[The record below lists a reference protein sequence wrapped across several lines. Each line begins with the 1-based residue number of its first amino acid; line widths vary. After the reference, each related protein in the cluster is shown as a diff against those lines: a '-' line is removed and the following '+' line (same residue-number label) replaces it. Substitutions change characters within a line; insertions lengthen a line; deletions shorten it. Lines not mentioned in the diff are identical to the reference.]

1 MKFSRQW
8 LSDYVDLSDLS
19 DDEIGTRLTEIG
31 HAIEAVEKHG
41 DDTVF
46 DLEITTNR
54 VDAMSHL
61 GMARELA
68 AAIGREANVGQTNVG
83 RTLQSDSNHGSRT
96 GESDLRPTEVTV
108 RIDAPDMCARYTAK
122 VIRNVAVRPSSPQ
135 IQRRLEEVGLRP
147 INNIVDV
154 TNYVMVALG
163 HPLHAFDLDRLNGS
177 SIIVRRGKA
186 GESMKSLDGEMRK
199 IDPDTVVIADAQRAV
214 GLGGIIGGFESEITP
229 STKNVLLECAWFEPS
244 TIRRTARRLGLKTDA
259 SYRFERRVDPN
270 DTLAVIEEA
279 ARLIVESGGGTA
291 EAPIDVVARE
301 VQSKT
306 IRLRTERL
314 HEASAN
320 SVGAGY
326 ALDLFRRLGFSAEQ
340 AHDGLLVTVPTY
352 RGDIFE
358 EADLIEEVLRFFG
371 LNNVPASL
379 PRVTTGDVRR
389 EAADVAEDAIRDVL
403 VGCGLLEA
411 MNYSFIRPEWNALI
425 TDEAPIAI
433 TNALSENIEAMRL
446 SLIPGLLETVVF
458 NRSYGTRDGAL
469 FEVGRTY
476 HRGGVGSGV
485 SGVGEKTNTSAH
497 AAGDSGDVA
506 TRTTTNASTTIF
518 HTPPPTPHSPV
529 KEHHR
534 VAIVMY
540 GSIGTFWG
548 DAKRAVDFFDIKGI
562 VEQIA
567 KTLHVDVTF
576 AASDQSWL
584 RGGKRATAWHGERQI
599 ASLGFLSA
607 ELLQKFGIK
616 GDVAAAEIDVEAL
629 IASSN
634 TEWKMAPVARFPGV
648 PMILA
653 LTHARDL
660 EYQRII
666 DTINSFNVPHL
677 HEVGL
682 RDRFVPEGDDVIKT
696 TLGMWYQAFDRSL
709 TQEEIAGFQQ
719 QLATRLAATL
729 PVKLL

>member
-8 LSDYVDLSDLS
+8 LNDYVDLSDLS

-68 AAIGREANVGQTNVG
+68 AAIGREANVG
-83 RTLQSDSNHGSRT
+83 RTLQSDSERGSRT
-96 GESDLRPTEVTV
+96 GESDLRQTGQDADTV
-108 RIDAPDMCARYTAK
+108 IIRIEAPDMCARYTAK
-122 VIRNVAVRPSSPQ
+122 VIRNITVKPSPPQ

-147 INNIVDV
+147 INNIVDA

-163 HPLHAFDLDRLNGS
+163 HPLHAFDLDRLNGNT
-177 SIIVRRGKA
+177 IIVRQGKA
-186 GESMKSLDGEMRK
+186 GEAMKSLDGEMRR
-199 IDPDTVVIADAQRAV
+199 IDSDTVVIADAQRAV
-214 GLGGIIGGFESEITP
+214 GLGGIIGGFESEITQA
-229 STKNVLLECAWFEPS
+229 TRNVLLECAWFEPS
-244 TIRRTARRLGLKTDA
+244 AIRRTARRLGLKTDA

-279 ARLIVESGGGTA
+279 ARLIVESGGGIA
-291 EAPIDVVARE
+291 EAPIDAVARE
-301 VQSKT
+301 VQPKT

-403 VGCGLLEA
+403 VGCGLSEA
-411 MNYSFIRPEWNALI
+411 VNYSFIRPEWNALI
-425 TDEAPIAI
+425 TDETPIAI

-458 NRSYGTRDGAL
+458 NRSYGTRDGML

-476 HRGGVGSGV
+476 HRAGVAGRE
-485 SGVGEKTNTSAH
+485 SGVGAETTSNS
-497 AAGDSGDVA
+497 DP
-506 TRTTTNASTTIF
+506 R
-518 HTPPPTPHSPV
+518 V

-534 VAIVMY
+534 VAIVLY

-567 KTLHVDVTF
+567 KKLHVDVTF
-576 AASDQSWL
+576 AASDQPWL
-584 RGGKRATAWHGERQI
+584 RGGKRAIAWHGDTQI

-629 IASSN
+629 ITSSN

-653 LTHARDL
+653 LTHGRDL